1 MDPGPKSGSLVYIK
15 IKIMKNP
22 TDPDPCHS
30 KANKQKRRLRL
41 SEALVR
47 LRTELSSVYCKV

>member
-1 MDPGPKSGSLVYIK
+1 MATNGSQAVFK

-22 TDPDPCHS
+22 TDPDPCPS

>member
-22 TDPDPCHS
+22 TDPAPCPS
-30 KANKQKRRLRL
+30 KANKQKRRFRL